1 MKVKNMVI
9 KGTEQIVPVNASSA
23 EDIITLRK
31 SYTIGGS
38 VRGLT
43 ETHDVSLEKD
53 DLVELVFN
61 DDTMWYCN
69 TDTIDEVFPG
79 AAKVNRSGNE
89 VFEVPVAL
97 VSTDVERGIAGS
109 ILLKG
114 LNIFT
119 KKAIATE
126 VQEKVRDV
134 AANFEKKQLENTSG
148 LYRLDENFQL
158 QQFTPSV
165 TSTHYLLFL
174 HGTASSTKSSFG
186 ELLNTGLWKY
196 IHDTYGSNVLCFQ
209 HESLTKSPLQ
219 NVLDLVKQLPQ
230 SISFDIISH
239 SRGGLVGDTLARFCN
254 TNENI
259 KGFDDNEIAYLKKAD
274 NRKNDLDTIGTIK
287 TALANKKIIVN
298 KFIRVAC
305 PSQGTTLAS
314 SRMDHFF
321 NVTFNLIGMAGGL
334 IANPVYNAF
343 KDLISVVIDCKN
355 DVGVLPGLEAM
366 NPDSPFIK
374 VLNSPASNV
383 ILDQPLLV
391 VSGNC
396 KTKLNLKA
404 LLIIVSKLFYAK
416 DNDLVVNTNSMYY
429 GSKRQAQVQ
438 YLFDD
443 ATDVDHF
450 HYFKNKKTN
459 DAITTALKST
469 GSSLIPGFSFLQ
481 QGALGATDRN
491 VLLHLDGGAVFSNT
505 VTGTKPIVVLL
516 PGIMGSNLSD
526 SGHSIWINY
535 IRFLSGG
542 LDKLDIKYTNI
553 SAPSIIKTSYEKLVK
568 FLSAEYDV
576 VTFPFDWRLQLNKV
590 AAIFNDKINELLAY
604 HQPIKIIGHS
614 MGGVLVRDFIINYDD
629 TWKKLNTSAGFKL
642 VFLGAPLG
650 GSFRIPFVL
659 MGKDGIIDKLSKIDI
674 IHTKKGLVDMFSKMP
689 GLLSLLP
696 LTTEGDNNFGAI
708 DTWAKMSEPLGKW
721 PLPKVSDLQEFE
733 KYRANINA
741 AMDKIDYSNIIYI
754 AGRDTAT
761 PCGYRV
767 DDTNRGKELV
777 LLSTA
782 EGDQSVTWES
792 GIPKK
797 MVDSNSVYYVN
808 VSHGSLA
815 NEPTIFRGIADIIAT
830 GATITLSKIRPEIRG
845 TQKTFITPQH
855 EDFDISADGVT
866 KTLLGLDSE
875 KPDAK
880 EETPLRV
887 SVSNGDLR
895 YASGPVLAGHFL
907 NDGILN
913 AEKQI
918 DQNMSFALSEMHK
931 LSIYPGAIGT
941 SEIFSKSKNDFNG
954 AIIIGLG
961 ETGLFTAYQLTQTVE
976 QGVCKFLL
984 TECRKDD
991 NGNVKGKPGA
1001 IIISSLIVGSGY
1013 GGLSIENSMR
1023 AIMQGIQNANRK
1035 IKKLRPETYKNVQQ
1049 LEFVELYEDAALSC
1063 FYSLNK
1069 IASEENTFLNI
1080 KKNIPKM
1087 RLLLGS
1093 RKRIQSQ
1100 TTDGWWNRITV
1111 QLEKKEG
1118 DTSKV
1123 SNLLF
1128 NASTGGAKEIQ
1139 RRLKSNPQIIEKIID
1154 DISAK
1159 NMWSH
1164 ELARTI
1170 FELMIPNDF
1179 KEQLSRQCNIN
1190 WILDKNTASYPWELL
1205 QDKSADAKPLC
1216 INAGM
1221 IRQLATQDDRGIINV
1236 VSKNNALV
1244 IGDPFLD
1251 GYVVQ
1256 LPGAYH
1262 EAEMVSAAL
1271 KDNSFQTTLNL
1282 RGTSPDIIKAI
1293 FSDDYKIIHLAG
1305 HGMFNPDDPL
1315 TSGMVIGNGV
1325 YLTTTEIAQMS
1336 MTPDLVFVN
1345 CCFLGKTEGVA
1356 EELYRSRYKLAANI
1370 GTQLIENGVKAVVVA
1385 GWAVDDAAAMD
1396 FTKVFYANMLEGSG
1410 FGEAVQKARKTIY
1423 DKYHTVNNTW
1433 GAYQCYGDPFYKFD
1447 NRVTQNKKFAP
1458 EYVIAEE
1465 AEIALHNLHNEID
1478 LGNYDESD
1486 LLERLTAISEAV
1498 DNAGLRNA
1506 EITEDEAFIY
1516 SDLYNYDRAVSKF
1529 QEVMAMEK
1537 ADFSVRTLEKY
1548 CNVRAKKYVNDLM
1561 NGGNRSKLL
1570 KEMSEVITGLHM
1582 LLDISATSE
1591 RLSLLG
1597 STHKRKSFISPKTE
1611 QKITDL
1617 AAAAYFYMKAHTS
1630 STANNNQAYTLSNW
1644 LETES
1649 LLVLLGNRKWGSNVS
1664 YGKETYSLPST
1675 DAVSLQLQNIKDSL
1689 KPDFENM
1696 DYWYLLQRVNIDLCR
1711 LVTDPVCN
1719 DEDAPWDDVLFSYR
1733 STWAKA
1739 GSKGNK
1745 LAEIEHLEQ
1754 LTDVLSQTKKRDA
1767 SKLRKR
1773 MENLKGELQKMIPV

>member
-1 MKVKNMVI
+1 MRVQNMVI
-9 KGTEQIVPVNASSA
+9 KGTEQTVPVNESSA

-43 ETHDVSLEKD
+43 ETHDVPLEKD

-61 DDTMWYCN
+61 DDTTWYCN

-79 AAKVNRSGNE
+79 ASKVNRSGDP

-114 LNIFT
+114 LNIFA
-119 KKAIATE
+119 KKTIDK
-126 VQEKVRDV
+126 KVHDV
-134 AANFEKKQLENTSG
+134 AADFEKKQLENTSG

-158 QQFTPSV
+158 QPFTPSL
-165 TSTHYLLFL
+165 TNTHYLLFL

-186 ELLNTGLWKY
+186 ELVNTDLWKY
-196 IHDTYGSNVLCFQ
+196 IHDTYGANVLAFQ

-219 NVLDLVKQLPQ
+219 NVLDMVKQLPQ
-230 SISFDIISH
+230 NISFDIISH

-259 KGFDDNEIAYLKKAD
+259 KGFDDNEIEYLKKAD
-274 NRKNDLDTIGTIK
+274 NRKNDLDNIDAIK
-287 TALANKKIIVN
+287 AELANKKIIVN

-305 PSQGTTLAS
+305 PAQGTTLAS
-314 SRMDHFF
+314 NRMDHFF

-334 IANPVYNAF
+334 IASPVYNAF
-343 KDLISVVIDCKN
+343 KNLISTVIDCKN
-355 DVGVLPGLEAM
+355 EVDVLPGLEAM

-396 KTKLNLKA
+396 QTKLNLKA
-404 LLIIVSKLFYAK
+404 LLIIVSKLFYLK
-416 DNDLVVNTNSMYY
+416 DNDLVVNTKSMYY

-459 DAITTALKST
+459 DGIMTALKST
-469 GSSLIPGFSFLQ
+469 GTALVTGFSFLQ
-481 QGALGATDRN
+481 QDSLNATDRN
-491 VLLHLDGGAVFSNT
+491 VLLNLDGGAVFSNT

-526 SGHSIWINY
+526 SEHPIWINY
-535 IRFLSGG
+535 LKFLSGG
-542 LDKLDIKYTNI
+542 LEKLDIKYTNI
-553 SAPSIIKTSYEKLVK
+553 KASSIIKTSYEKLVK
-568 FLSAEYDV
+568 FLSSEYDV
-576 VTFPFDWRLQLNKV
+576 VTFPFDWRLQLNKG
-590 AAIFNDKINELLAY
+590 AALFNNKINELLAY

-614 MGGVLVRDFIINYDD
+614 MGGVLVRDFIINYDE
-629 TWKKLNTSAGFKL
+629 TWKKLNASTGFKL

-650 GSFRIPFVL
+650 GSFRIPAVL
-659 MGKDGIIDKLSKIDI
+659 MGKDSIIDKLSKIDI
-674 IHTKKGLVDMFSKMP
+674 IHTKKDLLGMFSKMP

-696 LTTEGDNNFGAI
+696 LTTDSDNNFAAN
-708 DTWAKMSEPLGKW
+708 DTWTKMSEPLGKW
-721 PLPKVSDLQEFE
+721 PLPQPADLKEFE
-733 KYRANINA
+733 KYRDNILASMDNIN
-741 AMDKIDYSNIIYI
+741 YSNIIYI
-754 AGRDTAT
+754 AGKDPST

-767 DDTNRGKELV
+767 DETNRGKELI

-797 MVDSNSVYYVN
+797 MIENNSVYYVN

-830 GATITLSKIRPEIRG
+830 GSTITLSKTRPEIRG
-845 TQKTFITPQH
+845 AEKTFVTPQH
-855 EDFDISADGVT
+855 QDFDISSEGVT
-866 KTLLGLDSE
+866 KTLLGLDSPMPE
-875 KPDAK
+875 TT

-895 YASGPVLAGHFL
+895 YAAGPILAGHFW

-918 DQNMSFALSEMHK
+918 DQNMGFALSEMHK
-931 LSIYPGAIGT
+931 LSIYPGDIGS
-941 SEIFSKSKNDFNG
+941 SEIFGKNKNDFNG
-954 AIIIGLG
+954 AIIVGLG
-961 ETGLFTAYQLTQTVE
+961 ETGFFTAYQLTQTVE

-984 TECRKDD
+984 NECRKDGG
-991 NGNVKGKPGA
+991 GNLKGKDGA
-1001 IIISSLIVGSGY
+1001 ILISSLIIGSGY
-1013 GGLSIENSMR
+1013 GGLSIENSIR
-1023 AIMQGIQNANRK
+1023 AIMQGVQNANRK
-1035 IKKLRPETYKNVQQ
+1035 IKKIRPETYKSVQL

-1069 IASEENTFLNI
+1069 IAGEENTFLNI

-1087 RLLLGS
+1087 RILLGS
-1093 RKRIQSQ
+1093 KKRIQSQ
-1100 TTDGWWNRITV
+1100 TTDGWWNRVTV
-1111 QLEKKEG
+1111 QYEKKEN

-1123 SNLLF
+1123 NNLLF

-1139 RRLKSNPQIIEKIID
+1139 RRLKSNPQIIEKIIE

-1221 IRQLATQDDRGIINV
+1221 IRQLATQDDRGIINT

-1244 IGDPFLD
+1244 VGDPFLD

-1256 LPGAYH
+1256 LPGAYN

-1271 KDNSFQTTLNL
+1271 KDNSFQTTLIL
-1282 RGTSPDIIKAI
+1282 RGSSPDIIKAL

-1325 YLTTTEIAQMS
+1325 YLTTAELAQMS

-1396 FTKVFYANMLEGSG
+1396 FTKIFYENMLEGSG
-1410 FGEAVQKARKTIY
+1410 FGDAVQKARKTIY

-1447 NRVTQNKKFAP
+1447 NRQKQNKKFAP

-1478 LGNYDESD
+1478 LGNYDETD
-1486 LLERLTAISEAV
+1486 LLERLTAIAQAV

-1506 EITEDEAFIY
+1506 EITEEEAFIY
-1516 SDLYNYDRAVSKF
+1516 SDMYHYDMAVSKF
-1529 QEVMAMEK
+1529 QAVMAMEK

-1582 LLDISATSE
+1582 LLDISVTSE

-1597 STHKRKSFISPKTE
+1597 STHKRKAFISSKVE

-1617 AAAAYFYMKAHTS
+1617 AAAAYFYMKANTS
-1630 STANNNQAYTLSNW
+1630 PANNNDAYALSNW
-1644 LETES
+1644 LEIES
-1649 LLVLLGNRKWGSNVS
+1649 LLVLLGNRKWGSNIS
-1664 YGKETYSLPST
+1664 YGKEKYSLPSA
-1675 DAVSLQLQNIKDSL
+1675 DEVSLQLQNIKDSL
-1689 KPDFENM
+1689 KPDIGNM
-1696 DYWYLLQRVNIDLCR
+1696 DYWFLLQRVNVDLCR
-1711 LVTDPVCN
+1711 LITDPVCN

-1739 GSKGNK
+1739 GSKGNR
-1745 LAEIEHLEQ
+1745 LAEIEHLEL
-1754 LTDVLSQTKKRDA
+1754 LTDALSQAKKRDA
-1767 SKLRKR
+1767 VKLKKR
-1773 MENLKGELQKMIPV
+1773 IENLKVELKKLIPEA